1 MSATKHKTIAT
12 FGVFE
17 EARETVVRLSTLQK
31 FLSPAD
37 EESLALLM
45 DKKFMKHLEQSLDD
59 VKKGKVEALSSV
71 LD

>member
-1 MSATKHKTIAT
+1 MPTMKQKSIST
-12 FGVFE
+12 FVVFE

-45 DKKFMKHLEQSLDD
+45 DKKFMKHIEQSLDD

-71 LD
+71 LE

>member
-1 MSATKHKTIAT
+1 MSTTKHKSISTL
-12 FGVFE
+12 GVFE

-45 DKKFMKHLEQSLDD
+45 DKKFMKHFEQSLDD
-59 VKKGKVEALSSV
+59 VKKGKIEPLSSV
-71 LD
+71 LG